1 MENFPEN
8 ENLNE
13 QEEFSTVF
21 SNPTEHTTKAVKNG
35 NKKRILTVLS
45 AFCALAVLV
54 GGTFA
59 AVKLIPKKSDETT
72 GQPELKEIE
81 VLSQKD
87 TDLKSVTVNNKNGSF
102 KFYSI
107 ITKAEDEN
115 SEDTAK
121 WYLEGYKQE
130 LVSTSSISNIVNNI
144 TNISASREITEKTA
158 EECGLVNPAI
168 SADVAAND
176 GGKWSVLIGSKSP
189 DNSGVYLK
197 LSTKDTIYLIPDAI
211 DESLT
216 FEPLDLANTDSIA
229 GINLDS
235 NYADYTEDGKLKSFD
250 SIIVSGKN
258 FPKNVV
264 IKPNNNDIEKTISY
278 VITEPVERVAENAD
292 KLLSVFSDGITVS
305 GAYSFDVTPE
315 TLSALGLNNP
325 DFAAKIKVKDFTYT
339 YKFKLQSDG
348 SYAVVTDD
356 SIMVKKVSAG
366 SLEVLGYTETDFY
379 ADWVFIESIDKIANL
394 TVNSGG
400 KSYSFDI
407 KANEDEES
415 EESYIVNYDGKTLKS
430 YDFQSFYQYCIS
442 LKSSDFTTENLSGP
456 DDASLVYSYNDGT
469 KPVTVTFKKAT
480 ATKYQYYING
490 SPMGK
495 VNSSEFNKLDKYLKQ
510 LVSGQTVTYN

>member
-8 ENLNE
+8 ENLNG

-21 SNPTEHTTKAVKNG
+21 SDPTEHTTKSFKNS
-35 NKKRILTVLS
+35 NKRRILAVLS

-102 KFYSI
+102 KFYSV

-115 SEDTAK
+115 SEDTVN
-121 WYLEGYKQE
+121 WYLDGYKQE
-130 LVSTSSISNIVNNI
+130 LVSTSSISTIVNSI

-158 EECGLVNPAI
+158 EECGLVNPVI
-168 SADVAAND
+168 SADVVAND
-176 GGKWSVLIGSKSP
+176 GGKWSVQIGGKSP

-229 GINLDS
+229 ALSLGS
-235 NYADYTEDGKLKSFD
+235 NYSDYTEDGKLTSFD
-250 SIIVSGKN
+250 SITVSGKN
-258 FPKNVV
+258 FPKNV
-264 IKPNNNDIEKTISY
+264 IIEPNNNKIAEMMPY
-278 VITEPVERVAENAD
+278 VITEPVKRVAENAD
-292 KLLSVFSDGITVS
+292 KLLSLFADGLTVS
-305 GAYSFDVTPE
+305 GAYSFDVTPK

-325 DFAAKIKVKDFTYT
+325 DFVAKIKVKDFTYT

-348 SYAVVTDD
+348 AYAVVTDD
-356 SIMVKKVSAG
+356 SVMVKKVSAD
-366 SLEVLGYTETDFY
+366 SQEVLGYSETDFY
-379 ADWVFIESIDKIANL
+379 ANWVFIESIDKIANL

-407 KANEDEES
+407 KANSDEEAD
-415 EESYIVNYDGKTLKS
+415 EKYIANYDGKTLKS
-430 YDFQSFYQYCIS
+430 SDFQAFYQYCIS
-442 LKSSDFTTENLSGP
+442 LNCSEFSTENLNTP
-456 DDASLVYSYNDGT
+456 DEASLVYSYNDGS

-480 ATKYQYYING
+480 ATKHQYYVNG
-490 SPMGK
+490 KPMGK
-495 VNSSEFNKLDKYLKQ
+495 VNSSEFNKLDKYLQQ
-510 LVSGQTVTYN
+510 LVNGQTVTYN

>member
-8 ENLNE
+8 ENLNG

-21 SNPTEHTTKAVKNG
+21 SDPTEHTTKSFKNS
-35 NKKRILTVLS
+35 NKRRILAVLS

-102 KFYSI
+102 KFYSV

-115 SEDTAK
+115 SEDTVN
-121 WYLEGYKQE
+121 WYLDGYKQE
-130 LVSTSSISNIVNNI
+130 LVSTSSISTIVNSI

-158 EECGLVNPAI
+158 EECGLVNPVI
-168 SADVAAND
+168 SADVVAND
-176 GGKWSVLIGSKSP
+176 GGKWSVQIGGKSP

-229 GINLDS
+229 ALSLDS
-235 NYADYTEDGKLKSFD
+235 NYSDYTEDGKLKSFD
-250 SIIVSGKN
+250 SITVSGKN
-258 FPKNVV
+258 FPKNV
-264 IKPNNNDIEKTISY
+264 IIEPNNNKIAEMMPY

-292 KLLSVFSDGITVS
+292 KLLSLFADGLTVS
-305 GAYSFDVTPE
+305 GAYSFDVTPK
-315 TLSALGLNNP
+315 TLSDLGLNNP
-325 DFAAKIKVKDFTYT
+325 DFVAKIKVKDFTYT

-348 SYAVVTDD
+348 AYAVVTDD
-356 SIMVKKVSAG
+356 SIMVKKVSAD
-366 SLEVLGYTETDFY
+366 SQEVLGYSETDFY
-379 ADWVFIESIDKIANL
+379 ANWVFIESIDKIANL

-407 KANEDEES
+407 KANSDEEAD
-415 EESYIVNYDGKTLKS
+415 EKYIVNYDGKTLKS
-430 YDFQSFYQYCIS
+430 SNFQAFYQYCIS
-442 LKSSDFTTENLSGP
+442 LNCSDFSTENLNTP
-456 DDASLVYSYNDGT
+456 DEASLVYSYNDGT

-480 ATKYQYYING
+480 ATKHQYYVNG
-490 SPMGK
+490 KPMGK
-495 VNSSEFNKLDKYLKQ
+495 VNSSEFNKMDKYLQQ
-510 LVSGQTVTYN
+510 LVNGQTVTNN

>member
-21 SNPTEHTTKAVKNG
+21 SDPTEHTTKAVKNG

-102 KFYSI
+102 KFYSV

-115 SEDTAK
+115 SEDTVN
-121 WYLEGYKQE
+121 WYLDGYKQE
-130 LVSTSSISNIVNNI
+130 LVSTSSISTIVNSI

-158 EECGLVNPAI
+158 EECGLVNPVI
-168 SADVAAND
+168 SADVVAND
-176 GGKWSVLIGSKSP
+176 GGKWSVQIGGKSP

-229 GINLDS
+229 ALSLDS
-235 NYADYTEDGKLKSFD
+235 NYSDYTEDGKLKSFD
-250 SIIVSGKN
+250 SITVSGKN
-258 FPKNVV
+258 FPKNV
-264 IKPNNNDIEKTISY
+264 IIEPNNNKIAEMMPY

-292 KLLSVFSDGITVS
+292 KLLSLFADGLTVS
-305 GAYSFDVTPE
+305 GAYSFDVTPK
-315 TLSALGLNNP
+315 TLSDLGLNNP
-325 DFAAKIKVKDFTYT
+325 DFTAKIKVKDFTYT

-348 SYAVVTDD
+348 NYAVVTDD
-356 SIMVKKVSAG
+356 SIMVKKVSAD
-366 SLEVLGYTETDFY
+366 SQEVLGYSETDFY
-379 ADWVFIESIDKIANL
+379 ANWVFIESIDKIANL

-407 KANEDEES
+407 KANPDEDS
-415 EESYIVNYDGKTLKS
+415 EEDYIVDYEGKSIKS
-430 YDFQSFYQYCIS
+430 SDFQAFYEYCIS
-442 LKSSDFTTENLSGP
+442 LKCSDFATESLTVP
-456 DDASLVYSYNDGT
+456 DEASLIYSYNDGS

-480 ATKYQYYING
+480 ATKHQYYVNG
-490 SPMGK
+490 KPMGK
-495 VNSSEFNKLDKYLKQ
+495 VNSSEFNKLDKYLQK
-510 LVSGQTVTYN
+510 LVNGQTVTYN

>member
-8 ENLNE
+8 ENLNG

-35 NKKRILTVLS
+35 NKKRILAVLS

-59 AVKLIPKKSDETT
+59 AVKLIPKKSDQTEE
-72 GQPELKEIE
+72 QPELKEIE

-87 TDLKSVTVNNKNGSF
+87 ADLKSITVNNKNGSF
-102 KFYSI
+102 KFYSV
-107 ITKAEDEN
+107 ITKAEEDDG
-115 SEDTAK
+115 EDTVN
-121 WYLEGYKQE
+121 WYLDGYKEE
-130 LVSTSSISNIVNNI
+130 LVSTGSISGIVNNI
-144 TNISASREITEKTA
+144 TKITASREITEKTA

-168 SADVAAND
+168 SADVVAND
-176 GGKWSVLIGSKSP
+176 GGKWSVQIGGKSP

-229 GINLDS
+229 ALSLDS
-235 NYADYTEDGKLKSFD
+235 NYSDYTEDGKLTTFD
-250 SIIVSGKN
+250 SLTVSGKN
-258 FPKNVV
+258 FPKNLV
-264 IKPNNNDIEKTISY
+264 IKPNHNQTVDIFPY
-278 VITEPVERVAENAD
+278 VITEPTERIAENTD
-292 KLLSVFSDGITVS
+292 KILSIFANGVTVS
-305 GAYSFDVTPE
+305 GAYSFDVTPK

-325 DFAAKIKVKDFTYT
+325 DFTAKIKVKDFTYT

-348 SYAVVTDD
+348 NYAVVTDD
-356 SIMVKKVSAG
+356 SIMVKKVSAD
-366 SLEVLGYTETDFY
+366 SLVVLGYSETDFY
-379 ADWVFIESIDKIANL
+379 ANWVFIENIDKIANL

-407 KANEDEES
+407 KANPDEDS
-415 EESYIVNYDGKTLKS
+415 EEDYIVDYEGKSIKS
-430 YDFQSFYQYCIS
+430 SDFQAFYEYCIS
-442 LKSSDFTTENLSGP
+442 LKCSDFATESLTVP
-456 DDASLVYSYNDGT
+456 DEASLIYSYNDGS

-480 ATKYQYYING
+480 ATKHQYYVNG
-490 SPMGK
+490 KPMGK
-495 VNSSEFNKLDKYLKQ
+495 VNSSEFNKLDKYLQK
-510 LVSGQTVTYN
+510 LVNGQTVTNN

>member
-45 AFCALAVLV
+45 AFFALAVLV

-72 GQPELKEIE
+72 DQPELKEIE

-102 KFYSI
+102 KFYSV

-115 SEDTAK
+115 SEDTVK
-121 WYLEGYKQE
+121 WYLDGYKQE
-130 LVSTSSISNIVNNI
+130 LVSTSSIYSIVNNI
-144 TNISASREITEKTA
+144 TKISASREITEKIA

-168 SADVAAND
+168 SADVLAND

-197 LSTKDTIYLIPDAI
+197 LSTKDTIYLIPDVI

-229 GINLDS
+229 ALSLDS
-235 NYADYTEDGKLKSFD
+235 NYSDYTEDGKLTSFD
-250 SIIVSGKN
+250 SITVSGKN

-264 IKPNNNDIEKTISY
+264 IKPNNDKTIEMLPY

-292 KLLSVFSDGITVS
+292 KLLSLFADGVTVS
-305 GAYSFDVTPE
+305 GAYSFDVTPK

-325 DFAAKIKVKDFTYT
+325 DFSAKIKVKGFTYT

-348 SYAVVTDD
+348 NYAVVNDD
-356 SIMVKKVSAG
+356 SIMVKKVSAD
-366 SLEVLGYTETDFY
+366 SLEVLGYSETDY
-379 ADWVFIESIDKIANL
+379 YSNWVFIENIDKIANL
-394 TVNSGG
+394 TVNSSG

-407 KANEDEES
+407 KANADEEAD
-415 EESYIVNYDGKTLKS
+415 EKYIVNYDGKTLKS
-430 YDFQSFYQYCIS
+430 SDFQAFYQYCIS
-442 LKSSDFTTENLSGP
+442 LQCSDFTTESLNTP

-469 KPVTVTFKKAT
+469 KAVTVTFKKAT

-490 SPMGK
+490 KPMGK
-495 VNSSEFNKLDKYLKQ
+495 VNSSEFNKLDKYLQQ